1 MTEFDPA
8 EFGDPPAPPT
18 TSDPRTVAQAK
29 AQAASAAA
37 FFDRVPAQLSEVI
50 ATLAS
55 LSVTDAEI
63 KTLLEDTTAKI
74 IDPQKLGQF
83 AYAGAKQGVEGSVAP
98 ALGQLVTKTAAA
110 LKQPIQ
116 ELQTQ
121 LIADTAERKALQQRL
136 AKHET
141 LQRWHKLG
149 YGLCALLTLF
159 VGWQGYHNGNEHGLA
174 VAGDQ
179 KAAAAW
185 GNTPNGRIARRLD
198 EADTGAL
205 PRFADCSGQGWT
217 RDTKAGLKVCFPGP
231 GVTGWLRPK

>member
-18 TSDPRTVAQAK
+18 MSDPRAAAQVK

-55 LSVTDAEI
+55 LGVTDAEI

-83 AYAGAKQGVEGSVAP
+83 AFVGAKKGVEESVAP

-110 LKQPIQ
+110 LKEPIQ

-121 LIADTAERKALQQRL
+121 LTTDNAERKALQQRL

-141 LQRWHKLG
+141 LQRWHRLG
-149 YGLCALLTLF
+149 YGFCALLTLF
-159 VGWQGYHNGNEHGLA
+159 VGWQGYEIGKGHGLA
-174 VAGDQ
+174 VAGDE

-198 EADTGAL
+198 EADTATL
-205 PRFADCSGQGWT
+205 PRIADCAGKGWT
-217 RDTKAGLKVCFPGP
+217 RDTQEGIKICFPGI
-231 GVTGWLRPK
+231 GVTGWMRPK